1 MTQEREFYATTV
13 DEAVGKAANELGL
26 PSEEISYT
34 VLDEGNSGF
43 LGIGARDARILVT
56 TTVSAPE
63 AAIEDDEPLAN
74 EPVADEPVADEPV
87 ATVPD
92 DDAGA
97 DSPDEEPPDIGAS
110 SETSPLAEVYGD
122 SSDSEQEEAPQELL
136 DKVRE
141 LVSSTLD
148 AMDFDAQVEVYDA
161 GGFIAVDVASEDTA
175 LFIGQKGETIDAL
188 QYLVNVA
195 AFKERDFFKRIVLDA
210 EGYRQRRVEAIQGM
224 AHRTARKAIRERRT
238 VEMPPMN
245 SSERRVV
252 HLYLSENP
260 NVTTESEGTGDGRRV
275 MVSPS

>member
-1 MTQEREFYATTV
+1 MTDEREFYATSV
-13 DEAVGKAANELGL
+13 EEAVGKAADELGL
-26 PSEEISYT
+26 PAEEIAYT

-63 AAIEDDEPLAN
+63 VAIEDDEPLA
-74 EPVADEPVADEPV
+74 
-87 ATVPD
+87 TVPD
-92 DDAGA
+92 EASVDG
-97 DSPDEEPPDIGAS
+97 PEEEEPPDISAS
-110 SETSPLAEVYGD
+110 SDPSSLAEVYGE
-122 SSDSEQEEAPQELL
+122 SSGSEQVETPQELL
-136 DKVRE
+136 DEVRV
-141 LVSSTLD
+141 LVSTILD
-148 AMDFDAQVEVYDA
+148 AMAFDARVEVYDA

-188 QYLVNVA
+188 QYLVNVS

-224 AHRTARKAIRERRT
+224 AHRTARKALRERRT

-252 HLYLSENP
+252 HLYLSDNP

>member
-1 MTQEREFYATTV
+1 MTKEREFYATTV
-13 DEAVGKAANELGL
+13 DEAVGKAADELGL
-26 PSEEISYT
+26 PAEEISYS

-56 TTVSAPE
+56 TTVAAP
-63 AAIEDDEPLAN
+63 APAIEDDEPLATIPD
-74 EPVADEPVADEPV
+74 EASADA
-87 ATVPD
+87 
-92 DDAGA
+92 
-97 DSPDEEPPDIGAS
+97 SDEEPPDIGAS
-110 SETSPLAEVYGD
+110 SEPSPLADVYGE
-122 SSDSEQEEAPQELL
+122 SSDSDTDEAPQELL
-136 DKVRE
+136 DEVRE
-141 LVSSTLD
+141 LVSTILD
-148 AMDFDAQVEVYDA
+148 AMNFDARVEVYDA
-161 GGFIAVDVASEDTA
+161 GGFIAVDVVSEDTA

-188 QYLVNVA
+188 QYLVNVS

-224 AHRTARKAIRERRT
+224 AHRTARKALRERRT
-238 VEMPPMN
+238 VGMPPMN